1 MAQQFLTIVEKVA
14 ASFYPMLMP
23 VVSSAVSQLDRTR
36 LSQQLRS
43 AAARLVFLQLPV
55 VLIFYAFGEN
65 LLGLIGPEFPAA
77 WLVLMILSIGC
88 WVNSAIQLVEIPL
101 TYMRPSMNVFGSLFA
116 ITTYLMFVTSM
127 QEHFELEGIALTS
140 VAAALL
146 ANTLLLFVFFRT
158 PLTKVTN
165 TRVDSTN
172 P

>member
-1 MAQQFLTIVEKVA
+1 
-14 ASFYPMLMP
+14 
-23 VVSSAVSQLDRTR
+23 
-36 LSQQLRS
+36 
-43 AAARLVFLQLPV
+43 
-55 VLIFYAFGEN
+55 
-65 LLGLIGPEFPAA
+65 
-77 WLVLMILSIGC
+77 MILSIGC

-101 TYMRPSMNVFGSLFA
+101 TYIRPSMNVFGSLFA

-140 VAAALL
+140 VVAALL
-146 ANTLLLFVFFRT
+146 ANTLLFFVFVRT